1 MTVSQLILRL
11 DLTVHSL
18 HDGDLSVGGC
28 YVGDLLSWVMAHAK
42 KGCAWVTIMSN
53 INVAAVA
60 ELIDA
65 SCVILAEGVTPDDDL
80 VDAAKLHGINLL
92 SSDKTAFAVCEGIA
106 ASIYG
111 ALP

>member
-1 MTVSQLILRL
+1 MTVSQLNLML

-18 HDGDLSVGGC
+18 HDGDLGVDGC
-28 YVGDLLSWVMAHAK
+28 YVGDLLSWVMAHAQ

-65 SCVILAEGVTPDDDL
+65 SCVILAEGATPDDDL
-80 VDAAKLHGINLL
+80 IDAAKLRGINLL
-92 SSDKTAFAVCEGIA
+92 SSDKTAFAVCKEIA
-106 ASIYG
+106 ARI
-111 ALP
+111 